1 MSDAKY
7 DSVLVGYAEEPRYTE
22 DGQMMGVGVR
32 FKAHELLEMAEKYA
46 TPVNEQGQGGNVYLT
61 LFPAKSGKWCC
72 RCYDYN
78 SEAAKTK
85 RAEKAAKAEAVSDD
99 MPF

>member
-1 MSDAKY
+1 MSDVKY
-7 DSVLVGYAEEPRYTE
+7 DSVLVGYAEEPRLTE

-32 FKAHELLEMAEKYA
+32 FKAHELVEMAEKYA
-46 TPVNEQGQGGNVYLT
+46 TPINEQGQGGNVYLT

-72 RCYDYN
+72 RCFDYN
-78 SEAAKTK
+78 SEAAKEK
-85 RAEKAAKAEAVSDD
+85 RAKKEAATMASDE